1 MNFAGMNP
9 VAIGIAAVAAFLWGA
24 LYYRIVGTAWMRA
37 GRLDPATT
45 RPTVTLFLTTL
56 TAEAIIAWVLAGTLG
71 HLGVGQVTL
80 KNGLISAL
88 FVWFGFM
95 ATTLTVNH
103 RFQGFGWGLVLADAV
118 HWLGAA
124 LIMGAVIGGIGV

>member
-9 VAIGIAAVAAFLWGA
+9 AAIGIAAVAAFLWRA
-24 LYYRIVGTAWMRA
+24 LYYRAVRTASMRA
-37 GRLDPATT
+37 GRMATA
-45 RPTVTLFLTTL
+45 RPTAGLFLTAL
-56 TAEAIIAWVLAGTLG
+56 IAEGIMAWVLAGTLG

-88 FVWFGFM
+88 FVWLGFM
-95 ATTLTVNH
+95 ATTLSVNH